1 MISEAEAPRYL
12 WNLVRDLTFALRA
25 GQLDEA
31 RALTEEALAGLTEV
45 VYEEHLT
52 RAQVRGMER
61 VASLLRSGQTEVA
74 LELLEGE
81 LRNSFLVAPTAEE
94 KSQGEPVP

>member
-12 WNLVRDLTFALRA
+12 WNLVHDLSFALRA
-25 GQLDEA
+25 GRLDEA
-31 RALTEEALAGLTEV
+31 RARTEEALAGLTQV

-61 VASLLRSGQTEVA
+61 VASLLQSGQTEVA

-81 LRNSFLVAPTAEE
+81 LRNSFLVAPTDEAEL
-94 KSQGEPVP
+94 KGEPAP